1 MHLYLNKYLREL
13 GINEES
19 WPFKEIRDNFVLM
32 SKHKKYDPNY
42 IMGDDGFVKAEAY
55 DLFTILAMINYSYLR
70 YFREDCEHI
79 SIPVSF
85 CDSNGKC
92 DVDGWL
98 TVLDKMINAFKLI
111 IEDEFPTSQE
121 EAKKRIDTIQEGL
134 DLYSKFF
141 LNLWI

>member
-1 MHLYLNKYLREL
+1 MDLYLNKYLREL

-19 WPFKEIRDNFVLM
+19 WPFKEIRDNYVLM
-32 SKHKKYDPNY
+32 SKHEKYDPNY

-98 TVLDKMINAFKLI
+98 STLDKMINAFKLI
-111 IEDEFPTSQE
+111 IEDDFSTLTE
-121 EAKKRIDTIQEGL
+121 EEQKRMDSIHEGL
-134 DLYSKFF
+134 DLYSKYF
-141 LNLWI
+141 LDLWI

>member
-42 IMGDDGFVKAEAY
+42 IMGDDGFIKAEAY
-55 DLFTILAMINYSYLR
+55 DLFTILAMINYSYLK

-134 DLYSKFF
+134 DLYSKYF
-141 LNLWI
+141 LDLWI

>member
-1 MHLYLNKYLREL
+1 MQLYLNKYLREL

-19 WPFKEIRDNFVLM
+19 WPFKEIRDNLVLM

-42 IMGDDGFVKAEAY
+42 IRDNDGFVKAEAY
-55 DLFTILAMINYSYLR
+55 DLFTILAMINYSYLK

-79 SIPVSF
+79 SIPISF

>member
-42 IMGDDGFVKAEAY
+42 IVGDDGFVKAEAY

>member
-1 MHLYLNKYLREL
+1 MQLYLNKYLREL

-19 WPFKEIRDNFVLM
+19 WPFKDIYENLVLR
-32 SKHKKYDPNY
+32 SQHKKYDRNY
-42 IMGDDGFVKAEAY
+42 VIDDKGFVKAEAY
-55 DLFTILAMINYSYLR
+55 DLFMVLAMINYSYLK

-98 TVLDKMINAFKLI
+98 STLDKMINAFKLI
-111 IEDEFPTSQE
+111 IEDDFSPLIE
-121 EAKKRIDTIQEGL
+121 EEQKRIDAIHEGL
-134 DLYSKFF
+134 DLYSKYF